1 MESKI
6 RMLYITFLVSD
17 ISEAFYLD
25 KMGPDLVHGAHLNVS
40 QVLDQHDHFFDATP
54 LLQHFSL
61 EIVEVQLELLFV
73 SFVKSDCQEVIVLKP
88 STANLIPNALDVCGD
103 LAIGVC
109 KLKVCFTLVQFL
121 SWHL

>member
-1 MESKI
+1 
-6 RMLYITFLVSD
+6 
-17 ISEAFYLD
+17 
-25 KMGPDLVHGAHLNVS
+25 MGPDLVHGAHLNVS

-88 STANLIPNALDVCGD
+88 STTKLVPNALDVCGD

-109 KLKVCFTLVQFL
+109 ELKVCITLVQFL
-121 SWHL
+121 SSQGGRSCAKARRASDKNYKP